1 MIPAMIITVLVWVGM
16 VVTDEPIETEPTEG
30 VSNADQHNAQ

>member
-16 VVTDEPIETEPTEG
+16 VATDEPIETETEG
-30 VSNADQHNAQ
+30 VSNADQHDAQ